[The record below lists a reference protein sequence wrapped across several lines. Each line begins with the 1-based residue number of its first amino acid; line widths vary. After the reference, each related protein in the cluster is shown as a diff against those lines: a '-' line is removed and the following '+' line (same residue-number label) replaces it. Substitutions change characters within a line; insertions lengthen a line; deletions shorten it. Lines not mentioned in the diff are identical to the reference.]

1 MFDLAAERNQV
12 SEALALAGQATGP
25 GGQPRG
31 AQPQPLPPMQ
41 PQEQQAVDINLQM
54 AGNPQLAQLAQQYG
68 QQQQGQQGQQPSQPM
83 QPAQQMPGQPMQPA
97 QQMPGAQQPAAQP
110 NTAAAFARG
119 GLARLA
125 DQYAVNRG

>member
-41 PQEQQAVDINLQM
+41 PQEQQAVDINLQL

-68 QQQQGQQGQQPSQPM
+68 QQQPGQPGQ
-83 QPAQQMPGQPMQPA
+83 PGQPMQPT
-97 QQMPGAQQPAAQP
+97 PGAPQPAQAVAPAPAQP
-110 NTAAAFARG
+110 SAQSNTAAAFARG

-125 DQYAVNRG
+125 DQYLRR

>member
-41 PQEQQAVDINLQM
+41 PQEQQAVDINLQL

-68 QQQQGQQGQQPSQPM
+68 QQQ
-83 QPAQQMPGQPMQPA
+83 PGQPMQPT
-97 QQMPGAQQPAAQP
+97 PGAPQPAQAVAPAPAQP
-110 NTAAAFARG
+110 PAQSNTAAAFARG

-125 DQYAVNRG
+125 DQYLRR

>member
-68 QQQQGQQGQQPSQPM
+68 QQGQQPSQPM

>member
-12 SEALALAGQATGP
+12 SEALALAGRAMGP
-25 GGQPRG
+25 GGKPKG
-31 AQPQPLPPMQ
+31 PQPQPLPPTQ

-68 QQQQGQQGQQPSQPM
+68 Q
-83 QPAQQMPGQPMQPA
+83 PMQPA
-97 QQMPGAQQPAAQP
+97 QQMPGAQQAVQMPGAQHPATQQMPGAQQP
-110 NTAAAFARG
+110 SAQSNTAAAFARG

-125 DQYAVNRG
+125 DQYLRR